1 MRWSQFRPRLAGAG
15 VLIRIIIFAEKDTHG
30 RLPLFLRLFTL
41 FHPIDWDVQLND
53 DAVMHQPIDGRSR
66 RGKDSD
72 G

>member
-1 MRWSQFRPRLAGAG
+1 
-15 VLIRIIIFAEKDTHG
+15 VLIRIIIFAGNDTHG

-41 FHPIDWDVQLND
+41 FHPKAWDVQLNE
-53 DAVMHQPIDGRSR
+53 DAVMHQAIDGRSR